1 VLHVASLIGSF
12 AALRYKESFDRPR
25 PSFVCPA
32 LLPPVPVPGHSSF
45 PSGHAT
51 QARLMALCMARALRL
66 TGLPYGERRPASE
79 TLKALARRV
88 ARNREIAGLHYPS
101 DSVAGRRLADAV
113 FAVLSR
119 HSGDGLSR
127 GQYALPTFGEAVIA
141 AAREFYPDL
150 VLPPGGP

>member
-1 VLHVASLIGSF
+1 MIQGNLNVATR
-12 AALRYKESFDRPR
+12 AAEEIRRYVESN
-25 PSFVCPA
+25 A
-32 LLPPVPVPGHSSF
+32 
-45 PSGHAT
+45 
-51 QARLMALCMARALRL
+51 
-66 TGLPYGERRPASE
+66 E